1 MAVTY
6 KYYYFACSLR
16 LPVSPV
22 TPHIPED
29 GNEIFSRIAG
39 ETARGTLMF
48 RFSKPETPRAALFVF
63 LRNETRAKFGFVSY
77 VSISLCFD
85 FDPSEGSSKVPSQVF
100 QRAFLNHPCNLC
112 LPCVLWTP
120 PPPPGSSLYFA
131 DVCKLRPISLAV
143 RR

>member
-29 GNEIFSRIAG
+29 GNEIYSRIAG

-63 LRNETRAKFGFVSY
+63 LRKETRVKSGFVSY

-85 FDPSEGSSKVPSQVF
+85 FDPTYTF
-100 QRAFLNHPCNLC
+100 QI
-112 LPCVLWTP
+112 
-120 PPPPGSSLYFA
+120 Y
-131 DVCKLRPISLAV
+131 V
-143 RR
+143 RN